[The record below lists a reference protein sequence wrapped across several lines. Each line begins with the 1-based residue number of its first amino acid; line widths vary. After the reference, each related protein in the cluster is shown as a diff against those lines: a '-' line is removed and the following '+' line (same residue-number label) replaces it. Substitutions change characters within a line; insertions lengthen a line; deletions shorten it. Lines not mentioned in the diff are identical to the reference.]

1 MRTLLPIFF
10 VISLLLVPQ
19 ARAQDLEAGPSVP
32 DMIDI
37 ESDRLEVDTQ
47 KGEAVFTGNVR
58 ANQGDIVIHGQRLT
72 LTFGGAEQK
81 IDTLTAE
88 QNVLIRWQD
97 REATCEKAVFN
108 PGDETLDLTGDVVV
122 TRGVERL
129 SGERVTVDMK
139 TDRQMVE
146 GKGGR
151 VRIRV
156 HNDQDSGIL
165 KWQK

>member
-1 MRTLLPIFF
+1 MRTLLPILFI
-10 VISLLLVPQ
+10 VSLLLVPQ
-19 ARAQDLEAGPSVP
+19 ARAQDIEGGPAVP

-37 ESDRLEVDTQ
+37 ESDHLEVDTQ

-58 ANQGDIVIHGQRLT
+58 ANQGDIVIHGQRLR
-72 LTFGGAEQK
+72 LTFGGAERK

-88 QNVLIRWQD
+88 QDVFIRWQD
-97 REATCEKAVFN
+97 REATCEKAVFSPRN
-108 PGDETLDLTGDVVV
+108 ETLDLIGNVVV

-146 GKGGR
+146 GQGGR
-151 VRIRV
+151 VKIRV

>member
-1 MRTLLPIFF
+1 
-10 VISLLLVPQ
+10 
-19 ARAQDLEAGPSVP
+19 
-32 DMIDI
+32 
-37 ESDRLEVDTQ
+37 
-47 KGEAVFTGNVR
+47 
-58 ANQGDIVIHGQRLT
+58 
-72 LTFGGAEQK
+72 
-81 IDTLTAE
+81 
-88 QNVLIRWQD
+88 
-97 REATCEKAVFN
+97 
-108 PGDETLDLTGDVVV
+108 VVV